1 MKVTQEKL
9 PESQIGLEIE
19 IPAET
24 SKQVYENIVKRLSRS
39 INLPG
44 FRKGKV
50 PRHILLQRLGPKRVK
65 AEALEKLV
73 QDGLEKALKDE
84 EIEAIG
90 NYQLVSKFEEL
101 IETYEPGQPLT
112 FSASVDVDPEVKLG
126 EYKGLNIT
134 AEEVEYNPQEVDE
147 LLQKQREA
155 QATLVPVEDRPA
167 QMGDVA
173 IADYSGRFTAEGEE
187 GEVIEGTAATD
198 SQMEL
203 SEGQFIPG
211 LVEGIV
217 GMNPGDTK
225 EIAVT
230 FPEDYPREDL
240 AAKDVVFT
248 VTLKE
253 IKEKELPDLDDDF
266 AEEVSEFETMAELR
280 ESLEKQ
286 AQEKAKNQTD
296 NNIKETLMTQL
307 LEVVMLDPPATM
319 IDRELETMLTQT
331 AMQLQ
336 QYGMDVKGIFT
347 QENIQAMKERSRPE
361 AINNIKQNMA
371 IKEIAKRENIVPTE
385 EELQAK
391 MAEIEAELSGETID
405 PERLRSFVMD
415 DLTQDQTL
423 AWLKEQSEINLVPA
437 GTLKAEDEEEA
448 TESEESEESIAVSDT
463 TEEQ

>member
-24 SKQVYENIVKRLSRS
+24 SKQVYENIVQRLSRS

-50 PRHILLQRLGPKRVK
+50 PRHILLQRLGPKRIK

-84 EIEAIG
+84 AIEAIG

-101 IETYEPGQPLT
+101 IDVYEPGQPLT
-112 FSASVDVDPEVKLG
+112 FSASVDVDPEVELG
-126 EYKGLNIT
+126 EYKGLSIT
-134 AEEVEYNPQEVDE
+134 AEEVEYNPQEVDD
-147 LLQKQREA
+147 LLQQQREA
-155 QATLVPVEDRPA
+155 RATLVPVEDRPA

-173 IADYSGRFTAEGEE
+173 IADYSGRFAADGEDA
-187 GEVIEGTAATD
+187 EVIEGTAATE

-203 SEGQFIPG
+203 SEGKFIPG

-217 GMNPGDTK
+217 GMNPGETK

-230 FPEDYPREDL
+230 FPDDYPREDL
-240 AAKDVVFT
+240 AAKDVIFT

-253 IKEKELPDLDDDF
+253 LKEKELPELDDDF

-280 ESLEKQ
+280 EFLEKQ
-286 AQEKAKNQTD
+286 AREKAENQTD
-296 NNIKETLMTQL
+296 NNIKDALMTQL
-307 LEVVMLDPPATM
+307 LDVVKIDPPATL
-319 IDRELETMLTQT
+319 IDRELDTMLTQT

-336 QYGMDVKGIFT
+336 QYGMDVKGLFT
-347 QENIQAMKERSRPE
+347 QENIEAMKERSRPE
-361 AINNIKQNMA
+361 AVNNIKQNFA
-371 IKEIAKRENIVPTE
+371 IKEIAKRENIVPSE
-385 EELQAK
+385 EEVQGK
-391 MAEIEAELSGETID
+391 MGEIKAELSGETID
-405 PERLRSFVMD
+405 PERLRNYVID
-415 DLTQDQTL
+415 DLTQQQTL
-423 AWLKEQSEINLVPA
+423 DWLKEQSEVNLVPA
-437 GTLKAEDEEEA
+437 GTLKTEEEETDSEA
-448 TESEESEESIAVSDT
+448 ESTETVEVSGT

>member
-101 IETYEPGQPLT
+101 IDAYEPGQPLT
-112 FSASVDVDPEVKLG
+112 FSASVDVDPEVELG

-134 AEEVEYNPQEVDE
+134 AEAIDYNPQEVDD
-147 LLQKQREA
+147 LLQQQRETR
-155 QATLVPVEDRPA
+155 ATLVPVENRPA

-173 IADYSGRFTAEGEE
+173 IADYSGRFAAEGEE
-187 GEVIEGTAATD
+187 GEVIEGTAATE

-203 SEGQFIPG
+203 SEGKFIPG
-211 LVEGIV
+211 LVEGMV
-217 GMNPGDTK
+217 GMNPGDIK

-230 FPEDYPREDL
+230 FPDDYPREDL
-240 AAKDVVFT
+240 AAQDVVFT

-266 AEEVSEFETMAELR
+266 AEDVSEFETMAELR

-286 AQEKAKNQTD
+286 AQEKAKKQTET
-296 NNIKETLMTQL
+296 NIKEALMTQL
-307 LEVVMLDPPATM
+307 LEVVKLDPPATL

-336 QYGMDVKGIFT
+336 QYGMDVKSIFT

-361 AINNIKQNMA
+361 AMNNIKQNLA
-371 IKEIAKRENIVPTE
+371 IKEIAKRENIIPSE
-385 EELQAK
+385 EEVQAK

-415 DLTQDQTL
+415 DLTQSQTL
-423 AWLKEQSEINLVPA
+423 DWLKEHSEVNLVPA
-437 GTLKAEDEEEA
+437 GTLKAE
-448 TESEESEESIAVSDT
+448 ESEESVAVSDT

>member
-73 QDGLEKALKDE
+73 QDGLENALKNE

-90 NYQLVSKFEEL
+90 NYQLVSQFEEL
-101 IETYEPGQPLT
+101 IEAYEPGKPLT
-112 FSASVDVDPEVKLG
+112 FSASVDVEPEIKLG
-126 EYKGLNIT
+126 EYKGLNVT
-134 AEEVEYNPQEVDE
+134 AEEVEYNPQEVDD
-147 LLQKQREA
+147 LLQQQREA

-173 IADYSGRFTAEGEE
+173 TADYSGRFAEDGEE
-187 GEVIEGTAATD
+187 GEVIEGTEATE

-203 SEGQFIPG
+203 SEGKFIPG
-211 LVEGIV
+211 LVEGMV

-248 VTLKE
+248 VTLKD
-253 IKEKELPDLDDDF
+253 IKEKELPELDDDF

-286 AQEKAKNQTD
+286 AQEKAQKQTD
-296 NNIKETLMTQL
+296 NNIKDALMAQL
-307 LEVVMLDPPATM
+307 LEVVQLEPPATM

-361 AINNIKQNMA
+361 AIDNIKQDLA
-371 IKEIAKRENIVPTE
+371 IKEIAKQESLAPE
-385 EELQAK
+385 EEEIVAK
-391 MAEIEAELSGETID
+391 AAEIEAELQGETID
-405 PERLRSFVMD
+405 PDRLRAFVVD
-415 DLTQDQTL
+415 DLTKEKALDL
-423 AWLKEQSEINLVPA
+423 LKEQSEINLVPA
-437 GTLKAEDEEEA
+437 GTLKSEDEEDT
-448 TESEESEESIAVSDT
+448 TESEESEEAVAVSDT

>member
-1 MKVTQEKL
+1 
-9 PESQIGLEIE
+9 
-19 IPAET
+19 
-24 SKQVYENIVKRLSRS
+24 LSRS

-73 QDGLEKALKDE
+73 QDGLEKALKDA

-101 IETYEPGQPLT
+101 IDAYEPGQPLI
-112 FSASVDVDPEVKLG
+112 FSASVDVDPEVELA

-134 AEEVEYNPQEVDE
+134 AEAVEYNPQEVDDA
-147 LLQKQREA
+147 LQKQREA

-173 IADYSGRFTAEGEE
+173 IADYSGRFAAEGEE
-187 GEVIEGTAATD
+187 GEVIEGTAATE

-203 SEGQFIPG
+203 SEGKFIPG
-211 LVEGIV
+211 LVEGMV
-217 GMNPGDTK
+217 GMNPGDIK

-240 AAKDVVFT
+240 AAQDVVFT

-253 IKEKELPDLDDDF
+253 IKEKELPELDDDF

-286 AQEKAKNQTD
+286 AQEKAKKQTET
-296 NNIKETLMTQL
+296 NIKEALMTQL
-307 LEVVMLDPPATM
+307 LEVVKLDPPATL

-371 IKEIAKRENIVPTE
+371 IKEIAKRENIIPSE

-437 GTLKAEDEEEA
+437 GTLKAEESEES
-448 TESEESEESIAVSDT
+448 TESEESVAVSDT